1 MPLYLSEAAW
11 DAERPLDEALDRV
24 EQLIQR
30 AGGQLVQAL
39 QLDDALSLT
48 IEVPDDLSLF
58 RVTREASDLGVQIR
72 SRPAMSRV
80 EAEALDQAH
89 RQRSTCTE

>member
-11 DAERPLDEALDRV
+11 DAQRPLDEALDGV

-30 AGGQLVQAL
+30 TGGQLVQAM
-39 QLDDALSLT
+39 QLEDALSLT

-58 RVTREASDLGVQIR
+58 RVMREASALGLQIR
-72 SRPAMSRV
+72 SRPALPRV

-89 RQRSTCTE
+89 RQRSARPD

>member
-11 DAERPLDEALDRV
+11 DALRPLDEALDGV
-24 EQLIQR
+24 EQLIQQT
-30 AGGQLVQAL
+30 GGQLAQVI
-39 QLDDALSLT
+39 QLEDALLLT

-58 RVTREASDLGVQIR
+58 RITREASELGLTIR
-72 SRPAMSRV
+72 SRPALSRV

-89 RQRSTCTE
+89 RQRRDRTD